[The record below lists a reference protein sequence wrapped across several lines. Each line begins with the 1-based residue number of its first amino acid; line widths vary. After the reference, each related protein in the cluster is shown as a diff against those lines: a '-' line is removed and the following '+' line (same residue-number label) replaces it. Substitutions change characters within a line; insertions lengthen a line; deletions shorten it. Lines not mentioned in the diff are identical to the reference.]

1 MSTVTVTATV
11 ENSTGPLDVP
21 RVRLNV
27 TDTGSSPALFATT
40 VTRLDPD
47 GRVVP
52 VRTNDGNPLVLTTS
66 GTTRVG
72 LLYDYEMPY
81 GAPVTYSTMETP
93 TSSSAAVTVA
103 ESKIWLVHPGVP
115 ELSMPVELAKGS
127 LAEEEWGVQQ
137 GVFYPMGRAFPVV
150 QTDGSR
156 KASSSSLTVSLS
168 SLTDLARIKALVS
181 DAGVLLLNVP
191 ASLGL
196 GIDTDYIAVGPI
208 RNVRPSDIGS
218 APQRDI
224 VMPFIVVDRP
234 AGGSQSERTYVD
246 LLAQFSSYAALRNA
260 YPSYTA
266 LLAGP

>member
-1 MSTVTVTATV
+1 MSTITVTATV
-11 ENSTGPLDVP
+11 ENSTGSLDPP

-27 TDTGSSPALFATT
+27 TDTGTSPALFAAT

-103 ESKIWLVHPGVP
+103 ESKAWLVHPGVP
-115 ELSMPVELAKGS
+115 ELSRPVTVASVSERTRRA
-127 LAEEEWGVQQ
+127 QR
-137 GVFYPMGRAFPVV
+137 GVFYPMGRETPVV
-150 QTDGSR
+150 QTDGAR
-156 KASSSSLTVSLS
+156 KAAEYTLGLLTQ
-168 SLTDLARIKALVS
+168 TDTERRDLGALLS
-181 DAGVLLLNVP
+181 DAGVLLFNVP
-191 ASLGL
+191 ASKPW
-196 GIDTDYIAVGPI
+196 GIGAEYV
-208 RNVRPSDIGS
+208 SIGDVTES
-218 APQRDI
+218 R
-224 VMPFIVVDRP
+224 VTPFIGEPTRRFELPLTVVDRP
-234 AGGSQSERTYVD
+234 AGGSQSERTYIDV
-246 LLAQFSSYAALRNA
+246 LAQFSSYAALRNA
-260 YPSYTA
+260 YNSYTS

>member
-1 MSTVTVTATV
+1 MSTVTVVATV
-11 ENSTGPLDVP
+11 ESSTGPQDPP

-27 TDTGSSPALFATT
+27 TDTGTSPALFSAT

-52 VRTNDGNPLVLTTS
+52 VRTSDGNPLVLSTS
-66 GTTRVG
+66 GSNRTG
-72 LLYDYEMPY
+72 LVYDYEMPY

-93 TSSSAAVTVA
+93 GSSSAAVTVD
-103 ESKIWLVHPGVP
+103 EPNIWLVHPGVP
-115 ELSMPVELAKGS
+115 ELSMPVELRAGS

-137 GVFYPMGRAFPVV
+137 GVFFPMGREFPVV

-156 KASSSSLTVSLS
+156 KAAQSSLTVAIS
-168 SLTDLARIKALVS
+168 SRTDLDRIRALVS
-181 DAGVLLLNVP
+181 DAGTLLLNVP
-191 ASLGL
+191 DSLNL
-196 GIDTDYIAVGPI
+196 GIDTAYIAVGAI

-218 APQRDI
+218 VALRDI
-224 VMPFIVVDRP
+224 VMPFQVVDRP

-246 LLAQFSSYAALRNA
+246 VLAQFSTYAAVRNSYAN
-260 YPSYTA
+260 YTA

>member
-1 MSTVTVTATV
+1 MSTITVTATV

-27 TDTGSSPALFATT
+27 TDTGTNPALFAAT

-72 LLYDYEMPY
+72 LVYDYEMPY

-93 TSSSAAVTVA
+93 TSSSAAVTVN

-115 ELSMPVELAKGS
+115 ELSMPISVASVGNRTRS
-127 LAEEEWGVQQ
+127 ISR
-137 GVFYPMGRAFPVV
+137 GVFYPMGRRSPVV
-150 QTDGSR
+150 QTDGQR
-156 KASSSSLTVSLS
+156 KSTEGTLELNTLT
-168 SLTDLARIKALVS
+168 LTDAARLETLTD

-191 ASLGL
+191 ASLNWGL
-196 GIDTDYIAVGPI
+196 PPSYIAVG
-208 RNVRPSDIGS
+208 DIEEQRVVDY
-218 APQRDI
+218 APEPRR
-224 VMPFIVVDRP
+224 VHVLPYTVVDRP

>member
-1 MSTVTVTATV
+1 MSAITVTATV

-27 TDTGSSPALFATT
+27 TDTGSSPALFAAT

-72 LLYDYEMPY
+72 LLYDYEAPY
-81 GAPVTYSTMETP
+81 QAPVTYSTMETP
-93 TSSSAAVTVA
+93 GSSSAAVTVA
-103 ESKIWLVHPGVP
+103 ESKVWLIHPGVP
-115 ELSMPVELAKGS
+115 ELSMPISVASVGNRTRS
-127 LAEEEWGVQQ
+127 ISQ
-137 GVFYPMGRAFPVV
+137 GVFRPMGRRSPVV
-150 QTDGSR
+150 QTDGQR
-156 KASSSSLTVSLS
+156 KSPEGTLELNTLTLAEAARFEA
-168 SLTDLARIKALVS
+168 LTD

-191 ASLGL
+191 ASFNWGLPTSYVALGDIEEGRL
-196 GIDTDYIAVGPI
+196 VDY
-208 RNVRPSDIGS
+208 
-218 APQRDI
+218 APEPRRLQNL
-224 VMPFIVVDRP
+224 PYIVVDRP
-234 AGGSQSERTYVD
+234 AGGSQSERTYID